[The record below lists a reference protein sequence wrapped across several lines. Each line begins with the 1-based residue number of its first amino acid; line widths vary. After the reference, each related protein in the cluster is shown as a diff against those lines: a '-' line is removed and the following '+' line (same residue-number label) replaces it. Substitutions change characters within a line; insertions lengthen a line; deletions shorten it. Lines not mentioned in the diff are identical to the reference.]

1 MSAVTT
7 LEISALGS
15 FFAGGEIARVD
26 GVAPVRFS
34 LAPGA
39 PPVEH
44 AQDGEFAVGQMYVQ
58 FVRLARP
65 KHPAPVWFWHGGG
78 MTGSAYESTPDER
91 PGWQTDFLR
100 LGFDTFVSDAV
111 ERGRASWARYPELY
125 EGAPIFRALEEAWV
139 TFRIGPPES
148 YAQRRTFP
156 GSRFPVAHYEMLAR
170 GFVPRWAS
178 NNARIE
184 AAYAAALERIGPCTI
199 VAHSQAGP
207 FALQT
212 VQRRPE
218 RVRALVLVEPSW
230 TPEPSTA
237 AATAAVPHLV
247 VWGDYIDERWKANRA
262 RCEQYLAALI
272 AAGGRATTIDLPA
285 RGIHGNSHM
294 LMCDRNSAEVAALIA
309 AELPSPRRDR
319 ARRRRRRGEP

>member
-1 MSAVTT
+1 MNPVTT
-7 LEISALGS
+7 LEIAALGS
-15 FFAGGEIARVD
+15 FFAGGEIARLD
-26 GVAPVRFS
+26 GVPPVRFS

-44 AQDGEFAVGQMYVQ
+44 AQDGDFAVGQMYVQ

-65 KHPAPVWFWHGGG
+65 RAAGPVWFWHGGG
-78 MTGSAYESTPDER
+78 MTGSAFESTPDER

-139 TFRIGPPES
+139 TFRIGPPGS
-148 YAQRRTFP
+148 YAQRKPYP
-156 GSRFPVAHYEMLAR
+156 GSLFPVEAYDMLAR
-170 GFVPRWAS
+170 GFVPRWAA

-184 AAYAAALERIGPCTI
+184 AGYAAALERTGPCTI

-207 FALQT
+207 FALAT
-212 VQRRPE
+212 AQRAPR
-218 RVRALVLVEPSW
+218 RVRAIVLVEPSW
-230 TPEPSTA
+230 TPEPASA
-237 AATAAVPHLV
+237 AAAVAIPHVV
-247 VWGDYIDERWKANRA
+247 VWGDHMEEPRWQTSRA
-262 RCEQYLAALI
+262 RCDGYLAALT

-285 RGIHGNSHM
+285 LGIRGNSHM
-294 LMCDRNSAEVAALIA
+294 VMCDRNSAEIATLIA
-309 AELPSPRRDR
+309 AQLD
-319 ARRRRRRGEP
+319 